1 MSHTAALAAPGLL
14 IDTVASGAAENLSG
28 FSAWTVRIMETLG
41 PIGVGFLVFLD
52 NIFPPIPSEL
62 VLPLAGFTASRGQ
75 LSLVLAIVFAT
86 IGSVVGAVLLY
97 AIGRWIGLDRIVRV
111 AVKMPLVDVAD
122 GHKTV
127 SWFDRHGD
135 KAVFFGRMIPIFR
148 SLISIPAGMRAMP
161 MVKFILLTA
170 AGSTIWNT
178 VLIVAGFLL
187 GENWSIVETYAGY
200 FQTPVIAVVVW
211 IVLKVRSRRRRSRAE
226 TTEA

>member
-86 IGSVVGAVLLY
+86 IGSVVGA
-97 AIGRWIGLDRIVRV
+97 
-111 AVKMPLVDVAD
+111 
-122 GHKTV
+122 
-127 SWFDRHGD
+127 
-135 KAVFFGRMIPIFR
+135 
-148 SLISIPAGMRAMP
+148 
-161 MVKFILLTA
+161 
-170 AGSTIWNT
+170 
-178 VLIVAGFLL
+178 
-187 GENWSIVETYAGY
+187 
-200 FQTPVIAVVVW
+200 
-211 IVLKVRSRRRRSRAE
+211 
-226 TTEA
+226 